1 MKSYVLVYEGFV
13 QFEVVL
19 ASYLLKHAGDVITV
33 GISKDPV
40 ISAESYKVIPDII
53 IDEVNIEEADAFI
66 VPGGIPD
73 TLFDCAAF
81 YTLLE
86 KLNAKGKV
94 IGAICSAPL
103 HLAKA
108 NVLQGK
114 KYTTT
119 MNPADFSDFDAANF
133 LNENFVIDDNII
145 TAKANGYVDFG
156 IEIGKMVDIYE
167 DEADY
172 QETVDF
178 FKYFKG

>member
-19 ASYLLKHAGDVITV
+19 ASYLLKHAGEIITV
-33 GISKDPV
+33 GVSKAPV
-40 ISAESYKVIPDII
+40 VSAESFKVIPDIT
-53 IDEVNIEEADAFI
+53 IDEVNVDEVDAFL
-66 VPGGIPD
+66 VPGVYPD
-73 TLFDCAAF
+73 TLSNHEEF

-86 KLNAKGKV
+86 KLNTKGKV
-94 IGAICSAPL
+94 IGAICSAPR

-108 NVLQGK
+108 KVLKDK

-119 MNPADFSDFDAANF
+119 VNPSDFAEFNVDNF
-133 LNENFVIDDNII
+133 VNENVVIDGNII

-156 IEIGKMVDIYE
+156 IEIGKMVGIYE

-172 QETVDF
+172 QETID
-178 FKYFKG
+178 YFKHFKG

>member
-13 QFEVVL
+13 QFEVIL
-19 ASYLLKHAGDVITV
+19 ASYLLKHAGDIITV
-33 GISKDPV
+33 GVSIDPV
-40 ISAESYKVIPDII
+40 VSAESFKVIPDIT
-53 IDEVNIEEADAFI
+53 IDEVNVDEVDAFI

-73 TLFDCAAF
+73 TLFDCAEF

-119 MNPADFSDFDAANF
+119 ITPADFTEFNTANF
-133 LNENFVIDDNII
+133 VNENVVIDGNII

-156 IEIGKMVDIYE
+156 IEIGKMVGIYE

-172 QETVDF
+172 QETID
-178 FKYFKG
+178 YFKHFKG

>member
-13 QFEVVL
+13 QFEVIL
-19 ASYLLKHAGDVITV
+19 ASYLLKHAGDIITV
-33 GISKDPV
+33 GITKDPV
-40 ISAESYKVIPDII
+40 VSAESYKVIPDIT
-53 IDEVNIEEADAFI
+53 IDEVDVDEVDAFI
-66 VPGGIPD
+66 VPGGFPD
-73 TLFDCAAF
+73 TLFDCATF

-86 KLNAKGKV
+86 KLNSGNKV

-108 NVLQGK
+108 NVLQNK
-114 KYTTT
+114 KFTTT
-119 MNPADFSDFDAANF
+119 MNPADFSEFDTD
-133 LNENFVIDDNII
+133 NFVNQNYVTDGNII

-156 IEIGKMVDIYE
+156 IEIGKMVGIYE

-172 QETVDF
+172 QETIDY